1 MLDKSQD
8 GYALRT
14 RLATMLSLC
23 ALLLFTASFAARAGF
38 ASLLTT
44 YAARSND
51 LSAADAAVVVNSR
64 DPAAHQMRGAMLE
77 ANDEIAAA
85 ASEYALAVKLRPA
98 DYVLWMSLAH
108 VRELNGDSEGAIAAA
123 RQAVQLA
130 PHYAQPHWQ
139 LGNLQVRLGQRD
151 EGFAELRVAAASN
164 PELLPS
170 IIDLAWQLTAGDEQ
184 FIRAAIQPKS
194 AEAAGAL
201 AEFFIKHGKFSAAV
215 AVISEAGNSLADTR
229 RHYVEQLVSAKQFA
243 AAYEVWSINHPAGT
257 GPALNDAG
265 FEQGSDLDEPG
276 FGWRAQ
282 KSNGVLLSL
291 DEASPREGKSCLK
304 IEFKGESDPGVAIIS
319 QLVMAQPGG
328 HYRLQ
333 LAARSEEIVSG
344 GLPGVV
350 VVDVA
355 SGQVL
360 GKSGTFPLTS
370 NGWQD
375 YQIDLT
381 IPDTTSTIQI
391 LVQRDGCSKT
401 PCPIFGRLWLD
412 AFVLRKA

>member
-1 MLDKSQD
+1 
-8 GYALRT
+8 
-14 RLATMLSLC
+14 MLSLC

-44 YAARSND
+44 YASRSND
-51 LSAADAAVVVNSR
+51 LTAADAAVVINSW
-64 DPAAHQMRGAMLE
+64 DAAAHQMRGAILE
-77 ANDEIAAA
+77 GNDEIGEAAF
-85 ASEYALAVKLRPA
+85 EYARAVTLRPA

-139 LGNLQVRLGQRD
+139 LGNLLVRLGQRD
-151 EGFAELRVAAASN
+151 DGFAELRVAATSN

-170 IIDLAWQLTAGDEQ
+170 IIDLAWQLTSGDEQ
-184 FIRAAIQPKS
+184 FVRAAIQPKS
-194 AEAAGAL
+194 AEAAGTL
-201 AEFFIKHGKFSAAV
+201 ADFLIKHEKFPEAV
-215 AVISEAGNSLADTR
+215 AVISEAGNSLADSHR
-229 RHYVEQLVSAKQFA
+229 RYVEQLVNAKQFA
-243 AAYEVWSINHPAGT
+243 AAYSLWSIAHPAGT
-257 GPALNDAG
+257 GSVLNDAG

-291 DEASPREGKSCLK
+291 DEASPREGKFCLK
-304 IEFKGESDPGVAIIS
+304 IEFKGESDQGVAIIS
-319 QLVMAQPGG
+319 QLVMVQPGG

-355 SGQVL
+355 SGKVL
-360 GKSGTFPLTS
+360 GKSGAFPLAS
-370 NGWQD
+370 NGWKD
-375 YQIDLT
+375 YQIELT

-412 AFVLRKA
+412 AFVLRRE